1 MHLLIACICIL
12 HVEHID
18 KEYVAAEAEDPEV
31 VYPEE
36 QQQEFGV
43 AEQVE
48 EPVHETDFANS
59 DPQPGK
65 HRFISNPMSLY

>member
-12 HVEHID
+12 HVEHVD
-18 KEYVAAEAEDPEV
+18 KEYVVAEAEDPEV

-36 QQQEFGV
+36 QQQEFEV

-48 EPVHETDFANS
+48 EPVPESNFANS
-59 DPQPGK
+59 ESQPDK
-65 HRFISNPMSLY
+65 HRNI